1 MINKWLK
8 GLTGKSASQNTV
20 EHKEQDEGHK
30 KEAQKKVAKDEPEG
44 RTSRGGK
51 NKQSSQRKA
60 KPVKTWDIS
69 QFQVEPAEG
78 KTRFHDFDLPLS
90 VMHAI
95 ADLGFQYCSPIQAQS
110 LPHTLEGHDAIG
122 KAQTGTGKTAA
133 FLITILSDL
142 LKNPIEEQ
150 RFQSE
155 PRALIIA
162 PTRELVMQI
171 GKDAEQLCQYAGLHV
186 ATLIGGMD
194 YAKQQRDMN
203 SKVVDIVVAT
213 PGRLLDFQKR
223 GDLHLDLVELLVID
237 EADRM
242 LDMGFIPQ
250 VRSIIRSTP
259 QKTHRQTLLFSATFT
274 DNIMRLIEQWTHE
287 PVSIEIEPERVATD
301 SVDQR
306 VYLCSGQEKFSLLKN
321 ILAEDEVESAIIFAN
336 RRDQVRRLEERLRKG
351 GLRCGMLSGEVAQN
365 KRTKTLE
372 DFRSGKIN
380 VLVAT
385 DVAGRGIHIDG
396 ISHVFNFTLPEDPE
410 DYVHRIGRTGRA
422 GKKGV
427 SISFVCED
435 DAFNLPAIEE
445 LLGEKLPCTSPPESM
460 LKHR

>member
-1 MINKWLK
+1 MITKWLK
-8 GLTGKSASQNTV
+8 GIKGKAVSQEAAAQTQ
-20 EHKEQDEGHK
+20 HKAPEKTPQNVSK
-30 KEAQKKVAKDEPEG
+30 KAQEDKPGGGGADKQQKSQQRPE
-44 RTSRGGK
+44 
-51 NKQSSQRKA
+51 RKA
-60 KPVKTWDIS
+60 KPAKVWDLS
-69 QFQVEPAEG
+69 QFPVEPEEG
-78 KTRFHDFDLPLS
+78 KIRFHDFDLPVPL
-90 VMHAI
+90 MHAI

-110 LPHTLEGHDAIG
+110 LPDTLAGHDVIG

-133 FLITILSDL
+133 FLITIINDL
-142 LKNPIEEQ
+142 LKKPIDEQ
-150 RFQSE
+150 RYQSE

-162 PTRELVMQI
+162 PTRELVIQI
-171 GKDAEQLCQYAGLHV
+171 GKDAELLCKHAGLHV

-203 SKVVDIVVAT
+203 RKAVDIVVAT

-250 VRSIIRSTP
+250 VRSIIRATP
-259 QKTHRQTLLFSATFT
+259 PKTHRQTLLFSATFT
-274 DNIMRLIEQWTHE
+274 DDIMRLIEQWTFE
-287 PVSIEIEPERVATD
+287 PVRIEIEPDNVATD
-301 SVDQR
+301 TVDQR
-306 VYLCSGQEKFSLLKN
+306 VYLCSGQQKFTLLKN
-321 ILAEDEVESAIIFAN
+321 ILAENEVESAIIFAN
-336 RRDQVRRLEERLRKG
+336 RRDQVRRLEERLRKSG
-351 GLRCGMLSGEVAQN
+351 VRCGMLSGEVAQN

-372 DFRSGKIN
+372 DFRNGRIN

-422 GKKGV
+422 GKTGI

-445 LLGEKLPCTSPPESM
+445 LLGDKLPCTSPPESM
-460 LKHR
+460 L